1 MYRIGEKHLDAVVSF
16 EMYLRNERS
25 LQETSRLL
33 GIHKNT
39 VSYRVQNVLE
49 LTRLNID
56 DRYDRE
62 YALITFAVLRAL
74 GR

>member
-1 MYRIGEKHLDAVVSF
+1 
-16 EMYLRNERS
+16 MYLRNERS
-25 LQETSRLL
+25 LQETSKQL

-39 VSYRVQNVLE
+39 VSYRIQNVLE
-49 LTRLNID
+49 LTKLNID

-62 YALITFAVLRAL
+62 YSLVTFAVLRAL